1 MNLLEMMKREI
12 SYFGLVD
19 ELEIAYYLYMRTG
32 QIFEYNTSYFFLS
45 LNEKRKYVS
54 KKINI
59 EDIKDNEIICFEWA
73 DVMEDLCKHFGLNA
87 EKVTIEK
94 EGNSHAYI
102 ELNIKNE
109 KYKLDLTDYYEDIT
123 LIKLGLKVKKFN
135 RIIDGQIIFE
145 DKKAGIEK
153 IEEKFYQKGIKSN
166 QIQNIVTQRM
176 RNLLILKQKL
186 YEKFGKNVGE
196 EEYIYQVYRVIGD
209 IIHNFA
215 NNLGYISGAK
225 SISYLLDFFIKD
237 YTPNATYFYNN
248 NQKTYIRVDSVI
260 HNGQFSYFAYQRMLD
275 GRYALQEVPKIYIES
290 LKTMYSPKFIE
301 NLVLPEPSYM
311 INSNNIY
318 YQR

>member
-186 YEKFGKNVGE
+186 
-196 EEYIYQVYRVIGD
+196 
-209 IIHNFA
+209 
-215 NNLGYISGAK
+215 
-225 SISYLLDFFIKD
+225 
-237 YTPNATYFYNN
+237 
-248 NQKTYIRVDSVI
+248 
-260 HNGQFSYFAYQRMLD
+260 
-275 GRYALQEVPKIYIES
+275 
-290 LKTMYSPKFIE
+290 
-301 NLVLPEPSYM
+301 
-311 INSNNIY
+311 
-318 YQR
+318 